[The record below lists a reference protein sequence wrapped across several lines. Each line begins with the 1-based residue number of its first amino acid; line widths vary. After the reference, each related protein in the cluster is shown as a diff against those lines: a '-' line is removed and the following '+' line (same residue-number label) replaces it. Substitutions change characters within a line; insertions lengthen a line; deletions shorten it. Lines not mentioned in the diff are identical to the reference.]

1 MNNRDTFADRL
12 ENAAKARQ
20 ALLERARAKDKS
32 NDPEF
37 VARQEA
43 RAAAARAREERETER
58 RNAEIERRNAK
69 RAEQEAARA
78 KAAADREAEKAAQVV
93 AEAQRAKRSLARA
106 DRAARR
112 AEGDA
117 RCALRRAQ
125 GTQEVVPSPRPERS
139 GVERPSL
146 HTRPLLTT
154 DQRLPPVSDARWLIS
169 M

>member
-20 ALLERARAKDKS
+20 ALLERARAKDRS

-37 VARQEA
+37 IARQEA

-78 KAAADREAEKAAQVV
+78 KAAADREAEKAAQAV
-93 AEAQRAKRSLARA
+93 AEAQSAKRSLREQIELRA
-106 DRAARR
+106 LRAA
-112 AEGDA
+112 
-117 RCALRRAQ
+117 
-125 GTQEVVPSPRPERS
+125 
-139 GVERPSL
+139 
-146 HTRPLLTT
+146 
-154 DQRLPPVSDARWLIS
+154 
-169 M
+169 

>member
-37 VARQEA
+37 IARQEA
-43 RAAAARAREERETER
+43 RAAAARAREEREIER

-78 KAAADREAEKAAQVV
+78 KAAAEREAEKA
-93 AEAQRAKRSLARA
+93 QRAKSSFREQIELLAVQKATRDA
-106 DRAARR
+106 RYAARK
-112 AEGDA
+112 A
-117 RCALRRAQ
+117 RKK
-125 GTQEVVPSPRPERS
+125 
-139 GVERPSL
+139 
-146 HTRPLLTT
+146 
-154 DQRLPPVSDARWLIS
+154 
-169 M
+169 

>member
-1 MNNRDTFADRL
+1 VTLNNRDTFADRL

-20 ALLERARAKDKS
+20 ALLERARAKDRS

-69 RAEQEAARA
+69 RVEQEAARA

-93 AEAQRAKRSLARA
+93 AEAQSAKRSLREQIELLAVQKATRDARY
-106 DRAARR
+106 AARK
-112 AEGDA
+112 A
-117 RCALRRAQ
+117 RKK
-125 GTQEVVPSPRPERS
+125 
-139 GVERPSL
+139 
-146 HTRPLLTT
+146 
-154 DQRLPPVSDARWLIS
+154 
-169 M
+169 

>member
-1 MNNRDTFADRL
+1 LNNRDTFADRL

-69 RAEQEAARA
+69 RVEQEAARA
-78 KAAADREAEKAAQVV
+78 KAAADREAEKVAQAAL
-93 AEAQRAKRSLARA
+93 EAQSAKRSLREQIELLAVQKATRDARY
-106 DRAARR
+106 AARK
-112 AEGDA
+112 A
-117 RCALRRAQ
+117 RKK
-125 GTQEVVPSPRPERS
+125 
-139 GVERPSL
+139 
-146 HTRPLLTT
+146 
-154 DQRLPPVSDARWLIS
+154 
-169 M
+169 